1 MSPQSGQTC
10 WLQFPGSLV
19 GGGTRRS
26 VGNPSVSHSE
36 YEPVTCT
43 IVVSGLMIKG
53 SRGAPDDV
61 AMALGAGFL
70 EGTVTGVTL

>member
-1 MSPQSGQTC
+1 M
-10 WLQFPGSLV
+10 
-19 GGGTRRS
+19 
-26 VGNPSVSHSE
+26 GNPSVSHSE

-43 IVVSGLMIKG
+43 IVVSGLMIKA